1 VTSSQF
7 AHDLVVTAIDLTSAC
22 AAHELYPVWLELHST
37 QFNGSA
43 GIANYLCLAAVAFEE
58 QAHPQ
63 VSTGF
68 DPFVAREILA
78 DILIA
83 SAPLSCDELQS
94 AVGTAISEA
103 VADCVPP
110 NADEHVT
117 AYGIPMIACVPAT
130 HSKFKT
136 RKDTKR

>member
-1 VTSSQF
+1 VTSSQLT
-7 AHDLVVTAIDLTSAC
+7 HDLAVAAIDLTRAC
-22 AAHELYPVWLELHST
+22 AAHELYSVWLELHSL
-37 QFNGSA
+37 QLGGSA

-63 VSTGF
+63 ISTGF

-94 AVGTAISEA
+94 AVAIAISEA

-110 NADEHVT
+110 NADEHAT
-117 AYGIPMIACVPAT
+117 AYGIPRICSVPAT